1 MSYQAMLATHPRHGV
16 VEWIGIRP
24 QRRAA
29 LSMPMEVQADPV
41 SGLEGDHYS
50 GKTNRQRQ
58 VTLIQREHLAVVSSL
73 LGKPVNPETLRRNLV
88 VGGINLLSLKGQS
101 VRIGTAILKI
111 TGACHPCSRMEEA
124 LGLGGYNAMRGH
136 GGVTAEILAGGSI
149 ALGDAVVPLQGDL
162 FDE

>member
-1 MSYQAMLATHPRHGV
+1 VSYKAMLAAHHRHGA

-29 LSMPMEVQADPV
+29 LSTPTEVRADSA

-58 VTLIQREHLAVVSSL
+58 VTLIQQEHLVVVSAL
-73 LGKPVNPETLRRNLV
+73 LGKPVAPEILRRNLV
-88 VGGINLLSLKGQS
+88 VGGINLLALKGQP
-101 VRIGTAILKI
+101 VQVGTAILKI
-111 TGACHPCSRMEEA
+111 TGACHPCSRMDEA
-124 LGLGGYNAMRGH
+124 LGPGGYNAMRGH
-136 GGVTAEILAGGSI
+136 GGVTAEILEGGLI
-149 ALGDAVVPLQGDL
+149 ALGDAVVPLQGDV

>member
-29 LSMPMEVQADPV
+29 LSTRVKVKADPA

-50 GKTNRQRQ
+50 GKVNRQRQ
-58 VTLIQREHLAVVSSL
+58 VTLLQREHLAVVAAL
-73 LGKPVNPETLRRNLV
+73 LGKPVPPEILRRNLV
-88 VGGINLLSLKGQS
+88 VGGINLLALKGQDIQ
-101 VRIGTAILKI
+101 IGTAILRI

-136 GGVTAEILAGGSI
+136 GGVTAEILQGGFI
-149 ALGDAVVPLQGDL
+149 ALGDPIVPLQGDL
-162 FDE
+162 FGE